1 MTSMNSAPL
10 SRSAI
15 IKYHQQWS
23 TSFIIKHHET
33 FSTIIINHHLSAIK
47 CHCFWR
53 IYQWFTIK
61 LPPVTKITTDQW
73 LFLVPLKGGIGSIV
87 HPPIGS
93 IYIYTIYI
101 YTTYTPLRGTRNNHW
116 TEISPY
122 KFKVKDLDQD
132 SVSWEGQ
139 DASSIPILT
148 GVTVV
153 LNTGFDMF
161 GNEFTTKK
169 HHFHKNTAKLYTC
182 WYSDE

>member
-93 IYIYTIYI
+93 IYIYIY
-101 YTTYTPLRGTRNNHW
+101 H
-116 TEISPY
+116 
-122 KFKVKDLDQD
+122 
-132 SVSWEGQ
+132 
-139 DASSIPILT
+139 
-148 GVTVV
+148 
-153 LNTGFDMF
+153 
-161 GNEFTTKK
+161 
-169 HHFHKNTAKLYTC
+169 LYTFEGNQKQPLNWDFTIQIQGQRPGSGFGELGGPRC
-182 WYSDE
+182 LVDTDFDRGYCSA